1 MFRSLA
7 ALALIASTHSVAA
20 QAPAAEG
27 QTQNAQ
33 PQFEIRGKV
42 VESATGSPVPRAS
55 VALRIKGQTTL
66 ISGAIAGPDGSFRL
80 TGLRPGT
87 FTLRSTYIGFAPQV
101 QDMTLTPAQPVLV
114 GTIKLNRAPV
124 ELGAV
129 TVQED
134 RNTVVTEPDRTTYRA
149 KDVAPAASSASEVLD
164 NVPAVQVDQ
173 DGKVSLRGNENVVVQ
188 INGRPTPMAGTQL
201 ASYLKTIPANTIE
214 RVEVVPNPSAKQD
227 PEGMAGILNI
237 VLKQNVDLGLS
248 TTAHVQMSK
257 PDRFNGNGSLGYQA
271 GKFSSM
277 TTAGFGRDA
286 RNIVGIND
294 RDRFDATR
302 AILSTSGEDID
313 SDRRNGG
320 LNVTSTLDYAR
331 NKRDVWSNAIM
342 MNRRFMM
349 DDSFNAFEDRDA
361 AGDLTASYF
370 RPKDGK
376 MRGWTVDYNSAF
388 KRTFDPRKH
397 ELSFEGRIN
406 RSADKDQQELWR
418 RSTDAT
424 PVFTEGEFKTTDAT
438 NTMGVAQL
446 DYVKTLANR
455 RKVETGYKGTMRLLD
470 RDYTALEDQ
479 SGSGTWMP
487 SPQSNTLS
495 FDEQVQ
501 AVYGVFSQGV
511 GKFEL
516 QAGLRAE
523 YADRNFALSSV
534 EYPFAYRSLFPSAIA
549 LYNVSQGTQVKT
561 SYSRRIRRPNPNEL
575 NPFPTYFDVRNV
587 FLGNPALAPEYTDA
601 FEGSLMFTL
610 KKGTVQVNPF
620 YRATSNVIRFDINPI
635 DTIDGREVTSISFG
649 NLAKSNSWGADLN
662 GTLRLGP
669 KFNGF
674 AAFNV
679 FKQVVDGGS
688 LSALGS
694 NAIGWFGRVNG
705 SSQLTKTVMLQAAYF
720 YRAAMPIEKGQFDP
734 VQMAN
739 FVVQKKL
746 TPSANMTLRFND
758 PFGTQ
763 RFRVRAGDDK
773 VFQFTEHNVGARMV
787 FLAFNYSYG
796 RPPKV
801 RAATQDEQAAGGFG
815 PPGE

>member
-1 MFRSLA
+1 VFRSLA
-7 ALALIASTHSVAA
+7 VLALLASTQVAA
-20 QAPAAEG
+20 QAPAPQAPAP
-27 QTQNAQ
+27 NAQ

-42 VESATGSPVPRAS
+42 VESETGAPVPRAS

-66 ISGAIAGPDGSFRL
+66 ITGAIAGPDGSFRL

-101 QDMTLTPAQPVLV
+101 QDMTLTLAQPVLV
-114 GTIKLNRAPV
+114 GTIKLNRTAV
-124 ELGAV
+124 ELNAV

-149 KDVAPAASSASEVLD
+149 KDVAPAANSASEVLD

-248 TTAHVQMSK
+248 TTANVQVSK

-294 RDRFDATR
+294 RDRFDASR
-302 AILSTSGEDID
+302 ALLSTSGEDID
-313 SDRRNGG
+313 ADRRNGG

-342 MNRRFMM
+342 MNRRFMQ

-361 AGDLTASYF
+361 SGTLTAAYF
-370 RPKDGK
+370 RPKDGE
-376 MRGWTVDYNSAF
+376 MHGWTVDYNSAF

-397 ELSFEGRIN
+397 ELSFEGRVN
-406 RSADKDQQELWR
+406 RSRDKDEQELWR
-418 RSTDAT
+418 QSTDAT
-424 PVFTEGEFKTTDAT
+424 PVVTEGEFKQTDAS
-438 NTMGVAQL
+438 NTMAVAQL
-446 DYVKTLANR
+446 DYVKTVANR
-455 RKVETGYKGTMRLLD
+455 RKIETGYKGTMRLLD

-479 SGSGTWMP
+479 AGSGSWTP
-487 SPQSNTLS
+487 SAQSNALS

-501 AVYGVFSQGV
+501 AVYGVLSQGV

-523 YADRNFALSSV
+523 YADRNFALSSA

-549 LYNVSQGTQVKT
+549 LYNVSQKTQLKT

-601 FEGSLMFTL
+601 FEGSMMFTL
-610 KKGTVQVNPF
+610 KKGTVQLNPF
-620 YRATSNVIRFDINPI
+620 YRSTSNIIRFDINPV
-635 DTIDGREVTSISFG
+635 DTIAGREVTSISFG

-679 FKQVVDGGS
+679 FKQVTDGGS

-694 NAIGWFGRVNG
+694 NAVSWFGRVNG
-705 SSQLTKTVMLQAAYF
+705 SSQLTKTFMVQAAYF
-720 YRAAMPIEKGQFDP
+720 YKAATKIEKGQFDANH
-734 VQMAN
+734 MAN
-739 FVVQKKL
+739 IVLQAKL
-746 TPSANMTLRFND
+746 NPSANMTLRFND

-796 RPPKV
+796 RPPKM
-801 RAATQDEQAAGGFG
+801 RAPTQEEQAAGGFG
-815 PPGE
+815 PP

>member
-1 MFRSLA
+1 MLRSLVT
-7 ALALIASTHSVAA
+7 LALVTTTRLAVA
-20 QAPAAEG
+20 QSQPAP
-27 QTQNAQ
+27 QNA
-33 PQFEIRGKV
+33 PPTFEIRGKV
-42 VESATGSPVPRAS
+42 VESETGAPVPRAS

-66 ISGAIAGPDGSFRL
+66 ITGAIAGPDGSFRL

-114 GTIKLNRAPV
+114 GTIKLNRTAV

-248 TTAHVQMSK
+248 TTANVQMSK
-257 PDRFNGNGSLGYQA
+257 PNRFNGNGSLGYQA

-294 RDRFDATR
+294 RDRYDAAR

-370 RPKDGK
+370 RPKDGE

-438 NTMGVAQL
+438 NTLGVAQL

-455 RKVETGYKGTMRLLD
+455 RKLETGYKGTMRLLD

-479 SGSGTWMP
+479 GGSGAWTP
-487 SPQSNTLS
+487 SPQSNALS

-501 AVYGVFSQGV
+501 ALYGVLSQGV

-523 YADRNFALSSV
+523 YADRNFALSAV
-534 EYPFAYRSLFPSAIA
+534 EYPFTYRSLFPSAIA
-549 LYNVSQGTQVKT
+549 LYNVSQRTQLKT

-601 FEGSLMFTL
+601 FEGSLMLTL

-620 YRATSNVIRFDINPI
+620 YRATSNVIRFDINPV
-635 DTIDGREVTSISFG
+635 DTIEGREVTSITFG
-649 NLAKSNSWGADLN
+649 NLAKSNSWGTDVT

-705 SSQLTKTVMLQAAYF
+705 SSQVTKTVMLQAAYF
-720 YRAAMPIEKGQFDP
+720 YRAAMPLEKGQFDP
-734 VQMAN
+734 VHMAN
-739 FVVQKKL
+739 FALQKKL
-746 TPSANMTLRFND
+746 TPTANMTLRVND

-773 VFQFTEHNVGARMV
+773 VFQFTEHNMGARMMFV
-787 FLAFNYSYG
+787 AFNYSYG

-801 RAATQDEQAAGGFG
+801 RAASQEEQASGGFG
-815 PPGE
+815 PPGN